1 MITESDNPSTRA
13 NPTDS
18 SAVIDPNTKAIVQLI
33 DQLNNFVTQS
43 NQLRSNLQ
51 QLLPPVELAN
61 LTLATLQQKINEAPE
76 GSPTRTLLQQYQTV
90 LEQFDKIKSSI
101 LAKAAEAF
109 GLDGSDYLVAPLG
122 KLLDQVQTGHVD
134 TSFAIQQ
141 LNQLIRTIGIGKMIS
156 YSRMIPYV
164 GAVIYGVIKG
174 LDSYTATQVV
184 LGKFLHLLEALGVNK
199 EQLDTIRT
207 YAAKKTFVT
216 ENYELFQKWLAQGAP
231 FNIFPSITETL
242 NNTQQQITNQVSNF
256 FIPPAPASPSPTS
269 PQDSPPATP
278 VTVGGGG
285 WLAGINT
292 EPKSTRQQKNKTK
305 KYLKE
310 IHRSIQQH
318 LTRLRGRR
326 HTLRQPFH
334 KSIASREIKRR
345 L

>member
-1 MITESDNPSTRA
+1 MISATDNPSSAA

-18 SAVIDPNTKAIVQLI
+18 SGVIDPNTKAIVQLI

-43 NQLRSNLQ
+43 KQLRANLQ
-51 QLLPPVELAN
+51 QILPAGELAN
-61 LTLATLQQKINEAPE
+61 LTLATLQQKINEASE
-76 GSPTRTLLQQYQTV
+76 GSPTRTLLQKYYTV
-90 LEQFDKIKSSI
+90 LEQFDKVKSLI

-231 FNIFPSITETL
+231 LNIFPSITEAIG
-242 NNTQQQITNQVSNF
+242 NTQQQITNQVSNF
-256 FIPPAPASPSPTS
+256 FIPPPSPSPS
-269 PQDSPPATP
+269 PQDSQPSTPA
-278 VTVGGGG
+278 TVGGG
-285 WLAGINT
+285 WPAGIIT
-292 EPKSTRQQKNKTK
+292 EPRSTQQQKNKTK

-318 LTRLRGRR
+318 LTRLRRRR